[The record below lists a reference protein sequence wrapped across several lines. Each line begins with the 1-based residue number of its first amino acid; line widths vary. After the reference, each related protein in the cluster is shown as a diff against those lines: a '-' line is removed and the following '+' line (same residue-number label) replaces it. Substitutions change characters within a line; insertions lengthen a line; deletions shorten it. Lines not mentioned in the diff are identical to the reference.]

1 MQKSGNL
8 RTNQILKLCY
18 LTLTRRLSKSIIT
31 IAQTIGYTY
40 VNKQTTYNEP
50 TPESQTIYPN
60 SLLCGAP
67 LALLQLIPVQSVTLV
82 LTNPPF
88 ALAMIPSVS
97 VSPGKQLLK
106 ELKRIVKPD
115 GNIVTIAPAK
125 KKISDQTIEQ
135 IIEVY
140 SKPEDTVLDFNMQQ
154 GAIVA
159 ACKKLNRKFIGIEE
173 NKELFDKACKK
184 LKPTKKRKSTA
195 KKKPKAK
202 KTIPAPPKEPEFL
215 DDFDQIDM
223 FD

>member
-1 MQKSGNL
+1 M
-8 RTNQILKLCY
+8 
-18 LTLTRRLSKSIIT
+18 SKQSLNNNKT
-31 IAQTIGYTY
+31 I
-40 VNKQTTYNEP
+40 K
-50 TPESQTIYPN
+50 PN
-60 SLLCGAP
+60 ALLCGNP
-67 LALLQLIPVQSVTLV
+67 FTFLQSIPSQSVELV
-82 LTNPPF
+82 LTKPPPG
-88 ALAMIPSVS
+88 LGMIPSVI
-97 VSPGKQLLK
+97 VSPGKKLLK